1 MPTRGLI
8 VRTSVTCGWG
18 GFAFFRVFFRVERRF
33 EPLEEPRGARV
44 EVVLEREWDG
54 VMAHDL
60 HDVDGIRAAGQAPGL
75 ERAAQ
80 VVETKV
86 LDLGPLTRGLE
97 AGADVFVGPKN
108 SSFGWSSFRVRPK
121 WSESSL

>member
-1 MPTRGLI
+1 M
-8 VRTSVTCGWG
+8 
-18 GFAFFRVFFRVERRF
+18 
-33 EPLEEPRGARV
+33 
-44 EVVLEREWDG
+44 LEREWDG

-108 SSFGWSSFRVRPK
+108 SSFGWISFRVRPIYQK
-121 WSESSL
+121 SCIRNGPRSGVQVTCYSGTLQRRGDSSVELPETMCRHAGSAA